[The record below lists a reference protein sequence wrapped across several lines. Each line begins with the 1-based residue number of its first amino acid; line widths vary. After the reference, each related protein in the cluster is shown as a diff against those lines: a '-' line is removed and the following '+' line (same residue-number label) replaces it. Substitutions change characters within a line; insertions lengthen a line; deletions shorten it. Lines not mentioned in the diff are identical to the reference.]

1 MKIVVFDSGMGSLSI
16 IKSIQKVTKAE
27 IIYFAD
33 QKNYPYGKKSKSELK
48 KIIQTT
54 IRKIKQKFEP
64 DMIIIASN
72 TPSILFSEFLNGDII
87 GVLPPVKL
95 ASKISKTKNIAIL
108 ATSATI
114 KSKELNLFI
123 KKESIGV
130 NVKRIDA
137 SELIDLVESG
147 KFLTNKKFC
156 RKIIRSIGKHFEGI
170 DVITLSSTHL
180 PFLLPLLKT
189 EFRSIKFLD
198 PAESIAKKISLR
210 MKKSKRNRLRIYTSK
225 EPKILQ
231 RNLQRIGIKNR
242 VNFLA

>member
-1 MKIVVFDSGMGSLSI
+1 MKIAVFDSGMGSLSI

-54 IRKIKQKFEP
+54 ITKIKQKFEP

-123 KKESIGV
+123 KKESISV

-137 SELIDLVESG
+137 SELIDLVES
-147 KFLTNKKFC
+147 
-156 RKIIRSIGKHFEGI
+156 
-170 DVITLSSTHL
+170 
-180 PFLLPLLKT
+180 
-189 EFRSIKFLD
+189 
-198 PAESIAKKISLR
+198 
-210 MKKSKRNRLRIYTSK
+210 
-225 EPKILQ
+225 
-231 RNLQRIGIKNR
+231 
-242 VNFLA
+242 